1 MVVLFERLPQV
12 ETLQLVRVQVTPAVV
27 EPPVTAAVKLAES
40 PGSIVSLVG
49 PEIVIADGLLPPPP
63 QPVSAGIARAIAVER
78 DRALPRTR
86 RNVGDWF
93 PGRVRKTGL
102 D

>member
-1 MVVLFERLPQV
+1 VTPVVVLFERLPQV

-40 PGSIVSLVG
+40 PGSIVSIAG
-49 PEIVIADGLLPPPP
+49 PVIVIADGLLPP
-63 QPVSAGIARAIAVER
+63 VRAGIARAIAVER

-86 RNVGDWF
+86 RNVGDCF
-93 PGRVRKTGL
+93 PGKVRKAGL